1 MNIERTR
8 AQRENGGAA
17 FETDAVDEDDGREST
32 PRKQFTSTTS
42 HPKKKKNKTKTTPAL
57 SCTRSGRPY
66 FCFVF
71 FFYLF
76 LIVFFFLLFS
86 INLPQTS
93 HDSLRFFP
101 VTSSSL
107 YRVLPSFFFVVL
119 VLFFFFFCTVHNLLR
134 RRNPSRRMA
143 VLFQEEEPQDSIF

>member
-42 HPKKKKNKTKTTPAL
+42 HPKKKKQNKNDAGSLLHTF
-57 SCTRSGRPY
+57 RST
-66 FCFVF
+66 
-71 FFYLF
+71 LF
-76 LIVFFFLLFS
+76 LFCLFFLFISDRFFFLLFS